1 VLRWLVET
9 DAGLLTRIAVG
20 VCIFA
25 VLGIVDWRRNG
36 PRATRWREYGVLF
49 ITVAAACAYGAI
61 NDQITSRIS
70 WEYFYYDKELD
81 KVLGPQVPPDAGA
94 LHWEA
99 AKVGLKA
106 TWSAGLILGVAL
118 LLANNPRKGV
128 PRLRNRELVARL
140 PMMFAVAAGLGAIF
154 GWLGYEGWLTNLSGE
169 FQDAVKT
176 NLFRPQRL
184 MCTWGI
190 HLGGY
195 IGALVGTIMAC
206 VKVMQL
212 RLRRTA
218 GYSGSGAASTGER
231 LLRRD
236 RF

>member
-1 VLRWLVET
+1 MLRWLIES
-9 DAGLLTRIAVG
+9 DAGLLTRILVG

-25 VLGIVDWRRNG
+25 TLGIVDWRRNG
-36 PRATRWREYGVLF
+36 PRATRWREYAVLF
-49 ITVAAACAYGAI
+49 TAVAAACAYGAI

-81 KVLGPQVPPDAGA
+81 HVLGSKVPPDPTA
-94 LHWEA
+94 LHWA
-99 AKVGLKA
+99 AAGVGLKA

-118 LLANNPRKGV
+118 LLANNPRRGV

-140 PMMFAVAAGLGAIF
+140 PMILAAAVILAAIF
-154 GWLGYEGWLTNLSGE
+154 GLLGYFGWLTNLSTE

-176 NLFRPQRL
+176 DLFRPMRL
-184 MCTWGI
+184 MCAWGI

-195 IGALVGTIMAC
+195 AGALVGTIIAC
-206 VKVMQL
+206 IDVMRI
-212 RLRRTA
+212 RLRRA
-218 GYSGSGAASTGER
+218 ADYSTSGAASTGER